1 MEVILAHG
9 FQTRSLDMYT
19 KEVKRTIKPGVVR
32 NIKPE
37 AEEVLV
43 LLVLLVLKQLV
54 VTAVWDLQVRL
65 LVQTK
70 FTEVAEVAADIVVG
84 LLLSEVLVVKVVEVL
99 VELMVRFHME
109 KQE

>member
-1 MEVILAHG
+1 MGLA
-9 FQTRSLDMYT
+9 
-19 KEVKRTIKPGVVR
+19 KVVQ

-37 AEEVLV
+37 VEVVLV

-65 LVQTK
+65 QVQTK

-84 LLLSEVLVVKVVEVL
+84 LLLSGVLVVKVVEVK
-99 VELMVRFHME
+99 VEWMVRFRME
-109 KQE
+109 EQE